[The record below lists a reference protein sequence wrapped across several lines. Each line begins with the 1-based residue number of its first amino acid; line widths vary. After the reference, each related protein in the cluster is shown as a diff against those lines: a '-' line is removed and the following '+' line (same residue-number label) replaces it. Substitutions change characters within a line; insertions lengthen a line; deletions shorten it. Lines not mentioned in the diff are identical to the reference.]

1 MSPEGAAGRSVA
13 AAPLLPASCPHTVPL
28 HSCSQAIL
36 TSLAPSAQRP
46 HSRCWIRL
54 MTKGNHPYSQGHLG
68 MVSNTKAGT
77 VPAGVAQRVSSHGT
91 QTQQSPLPLHTC
103 SLLSLTLKAE
113 GAVLNVSTANKKQ
126 MWPHVLVAVI

>member
-1 MSPEGAAGRSVA
+1 
-13 AAPLLPASCPHTVPL
+13 
-28 HSCSQAIL
+28 
-36 TSLAPSAQRP
+36 
-46 HSRCWIRL
+46 
-54 MTKGNHPYSQGHLG
+54 

-77 VPAGVAQRVSSHGT
+77 VPAGVAVAMGHRPCRP
-91 QTQQSPLPLHTC
+91 PLPLHTC